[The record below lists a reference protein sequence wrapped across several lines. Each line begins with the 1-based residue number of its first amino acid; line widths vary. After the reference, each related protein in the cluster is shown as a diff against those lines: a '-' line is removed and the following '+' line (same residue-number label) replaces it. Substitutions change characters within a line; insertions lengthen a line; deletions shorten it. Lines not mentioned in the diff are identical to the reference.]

1 MLNTGRNE
9 NSENKIRH
17 RIVIN
22 NAIYN
27 YLHIYIYA
35 YIA

>member
-27 YLHIYIYA
+27 YLHIYMHI
-35 YIA
+35 